1 MMPQVNHDMVGSS
14 NNTTFQSGPYSQ
26 FYQPYRL
33 PTEAP
38 PEVANA
44 AEAVP
49 IAPAH
54 QQQIRADHIS
64 SAMGQKEEDGSSSG
78 RMFDEERGR
87 FSPDP
92 PQPATQG
99 GLRVVNQ

>member
-1 MMPQVNHDMVGSS
+1 MMPELNHDMVEGS

-38 PEVANA
+38 PEVA
-44 AEAVP
+44 EAVP
-49 IAPAH
+49 TASAH
-54 QQQIRADHIS
+54 QQQIRADHAS
-64 SAMGQKEEDGSSSG
+64 SAMGQKEEDGSSSS
-78 RMFDEERGR
+78 RMFDEEIGR

>member
-1 MMPQVNHDMVGSS
+1 MMPEVNHEMVGSS
-14 NNTTFQSGPYSQ
+14 NNITFQSGPYSQ

-49 IAPAH
+49 IASAH
-54 QQQIRADHIS
+54 QQQMRADPS
-64 SAMGQKEEDGSSSG
+64 SAMGQKEEDGSSSS

-92 PQPATQG
+92 PQPAIQG